1 MKNVKLALGF
11 YLSNFMIIKILK
23 TDFLQ
28 QEKMKTIIPFKLLSL
43 QGRGYHL
50 SIPALVNG
58 KKIHLLIDTGA
69 SLTVFDKERFEKIAK
84 DAKIDKNKH
93 DATGLGTSNMKAFE
107 VVLKKFAIGKLEVKN
122 YRIGLLDLS
131 HVNKSYESIGK
142 KPIDGVLGSDF
153 MKKYNAVINYEK
165 KTISLHKK

>member
-1 MKNVKLALGF
+1 MVTTT
-11 YLSNFMIIKILK
+11 SK
-23 TDFLQ
+23 TDFFTA
-28 QEKMKTIIPFKLLSL
+28 EKMKTIVSFKLLNL

-50 SIPALVNG
+50 SIAAHMNG

-107 VVLKKFAIGKLEVKN
+107 VVLKKFAVGKLEVKN

-131 HVNKSYESIGK
+131 HVNKSYASIGK
-142 KPIDGVLGSDF
+142 KPIDGVLGSEF
-153 MKKYNAVINYEK
+153 MKKFNAVINYEK
-165 KTISLHKK
+165 KTISFSKK